1 MKAIQKGFTLIE
13 LMIVVAIIGIL
24 AAIALPMY
32 QDYISESQMTRVA
45 GELSARKT
53 VVDAA
58 IFKGRAIVQGST
70 TEKDNTDTLGLLD
83 DADDTGDPV
92 SNLVSGY
99 EVTINAQGDS
109 TIEATIGNQANGAL
123 AGATVTLT
131 RTAAGNWSCEV
142 DGTDAGDGWKSKF
155 TPGGCTEATAA
166 P

>member
-70 TEKDNTDTLGLLD
+70 TTADDTDTLGLLD
-83 DADDTGDPV
+83 GAENAGDPV

-99 EVTINAQGDS
+99 EVTIDAQGDS
-109 TIEATIGNQANGAL
+109 TIEATMGNQANGAL
-123 AGATVTLT
+123 ENTTITLT

-142 DGTDAGDGWKSKF
+142 DGAPAGDGWKSKF
-155 TPGGCTEATAA
+155 TPGGCIEAA

>member
-58 IFKGRAIVQGST
+58 IFKGRAIVEGST
-70 TEKDNTDTLGLLD
+70 TAADNTDTLGLLD
-83 DADDTGDPV
+83 GDENNGAPV

-99 EVTINAQGDS
+99 NVTI
-109 TIEATIGNQANGAL
+109 
-123 AGATVTLT
+123 
-131 RTAAGNWSCEV
+131 
-142 DGTDAGDGWKSKF
+142 DA
-155 TPGGCTEATAA
+155 
-166 P
+166 